1 MTNGTSTARIAL
13 RGFVAGFVATLVFHQ
28 GLLGAYYLAG
38 LIPRAPW
45 GLAPVP
51 PFGVPQVISLA
62 FWGGLWGVALALL
75 ARHLPA
81 SPARWLFALVFGAIF
96 PSLVAWYV
104 VAPLKTGSAGFNAAT
119 AWVGLT
125 LNGLWGLGTELFLR
139 WPRTAK
145 APKSSLRA

>member
-1 MTNGTSTARIAL
+1 
-13 RGFVAGFVATLVFHQ
+13 VAGFVATLVFHH
-28 GLLGAYYLAG
+28 GLLGAYHLAG
-38 LIPRAPW
+38 LIPRVPW

-75 ARHLPA
+75 ARRLPA
-81 SPARWLFALVFGAIF
+81 SPARWAVRPGVRCDLPFAGGL
-96 PSLVAWYV
+96 YV
-104 VAPLKTGSAGFNAAT
+104 VAPLKTGSVGFNAAT